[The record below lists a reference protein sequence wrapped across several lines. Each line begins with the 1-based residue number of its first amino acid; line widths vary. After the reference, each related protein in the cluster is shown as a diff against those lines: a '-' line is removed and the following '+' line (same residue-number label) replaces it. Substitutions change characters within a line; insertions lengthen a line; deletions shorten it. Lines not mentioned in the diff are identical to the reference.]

1 MARTEEWVG
10 AHSVLLGKPRR
21 NRKFGRP
28 RRRWE
33 DYIDLAQDWE
43 RWRSVVNEVI

>member
-1 MARTEEWVG
+1 MSHIEEWIG
-10 AHSVLLGKPRR
+10 AYSVLLGKPRG
-21 NRKFGRP
+21 NRQFGRP

-43 RWRSVVNEVI
+43 RWRAVVNAVI